1 MKLNVGTKINNDSTI
16 VDRYTTDNI
25 NNNVDNVISNNI
37 DTTVDTTTDTTVDT
51 TVNKASI
58 NNIINTVITIINN
71 GAILKNVHS
80 NECHNVP
87 ITDHSGL
94 P

>member
-1 MKLNVGTKINNDSTI
+1 LFYFSLF
-16 VDRYTTDNI
+16 
-25 NNNVDNVISNNI
+25 
-37 DTTVDTTTDTTVDT
+37 
-51 TVNKASI
+51 I
-58 NNIINTVITIINN
+58 NNIINITVIIIINN
-71 GAILKNVHS
+71 GAILKNIHS